1 MTQSRP
7 LVLIA
12 AAHTLIW
19 LSIEACVIYVLGA
32 GLAGR
37 SDRSVAI
44 AGGIVA
50 AETLVF
56 AANGFRCPLTD
67 LAESQGAARGSVTDI
82 YLPAW
87 FARNLPAIH
96 VPIILL
102 AVVLHLRNM
111 RRRRP
116 VPGTSVAREGS
127 LASATADPEPVIVEF
142 RDEACRSTRPG

>member
-1 MTQSRP
+1 MTRSRP

-12 AAHTLIW
+12 VAHTLIW
-19 LSIEACVIYVLGA
+19 LSIESCVVYVLGA
-32 GLAGR
+32 GVAGR

-44 AGGIVA
+44 AGVIVA

-56 AANGFRCPLTD
+56 AGSGFRCPLTS
-67 LAESQGAARGSVTDI
+67 LAESYGAAQGSVTDL

-102 AVVLHLRNM
+102 AVMLHRRNL
-111 RRRRP
+111 RRRRAAP
-116 VPGTSVAREGS
+116 AGCQNSGLGR
-127 LASATADPEPVIVEF
+127 
-142 RDEACRSTRPG
+142 

>member
-32 GLAGR
+32 GLAGAATAALR
-37 SDRSVAI
+37 SRARSLPPRPWFSRPTAC
-44 AGGIVA
+44 
-50 AETLVF
+50 
-56 AANGFRCPLTD
+56 RCPLTD

-102 AVVLHLRNM
+102 AVVLHRRNM

-116 VPGTSVAREGS
+116 VP
-127 LASATADPEPVIVEF
+127 SA
-142 RDEACRSTRPG
+142 

>member
-1 MTQSRP
+1 M
-7 LVLIA
+7 LIA

-19 LSIEACVIYVLGA
+19 LSIEACVVYVLGA

-67 LAESQGAARGSVTDI
+67 LAEAQGATRGSVTDI

-87 FARNLPAIH
+87 FARNLPAIP

-102 AVVLHLRNM
+102 AVVLHHRNM
-111 RRRRP
+111 RSRRP

-127 LASATADPEPVIVEF
+127 FASATEDPEPVIVEF
-142 RDEACRSTRPG
+142 SDEACKSTRPG

>member
-96 VPIILL
+96 VPLILL

-111 RRRRP
+111 RAAGRC
-116 VPGTSVAREGS
+116 PG
-127 LASATADPEPVIVEF
+127 PP
-142 RDEACRSTRPG
+142 

>member
-102 AVVLHLRNM
+102 AVVLHLRN
-111 RRRRP
+111 RRAAGRC
-116 VPGTSVAREGS
+116 PGPPWSGRGRLPLPLRTPNR
-127 LASATADPEPVIVEF
+127 
-142 RDEACRSTRPG
+142 

>member
-67 LAESQGAARGSVTDI
+67 LAESQGATRGSVTDI

-96 VPIILL
+96 VPLILL
-102 AVVLHLRNM
+102 AVALHHRNM
-111 RRRRP
+111 RAAGRC
-116 VPGTSVAREGS
+116 PG
-127 LASATADPEPVIVEF
+127 PPW
-142 RDEACRSTRPG
+142 PGRGRLPLPLRTPNR

>member
-37 SDRSVAI
+37 SGRSVAI

-96 VPIILL
+96 VPLILL
-102 AVVLHLRNM
+102 AVVLHHRNM
-111 RRRRP
+111 RAAFRC
-116 VPGTSVAREGS
+116 PG
-127 LASATADPEPVIVEF
+127 PPW
-142 RDEACRSTRPG
+142 PGRGRLPLPLRTPNR